1 MEAEKSPDLTSS
13 RKHRTRELG
22 EVTGYGR
29 GGFLVIFA
37 SDLYIIAFIEHRFT
51 WGRNIIKSI
60 TLKYLLV
67 K

>member
-51 WGRNIIKSI
+51 
-60 TLKYLLV
+60 
-67 K
+67 